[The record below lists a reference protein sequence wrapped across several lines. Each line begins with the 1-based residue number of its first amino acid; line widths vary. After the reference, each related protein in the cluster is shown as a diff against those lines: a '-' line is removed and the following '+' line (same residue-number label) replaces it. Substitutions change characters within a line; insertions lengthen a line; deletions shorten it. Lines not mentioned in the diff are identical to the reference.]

1 MASEDKQAFYSRMIL
16 AWIVTGVTFMELL
29 DTSILNTAIPVL
41 GKALGTNIF
50 EVKAAVTAYLAALA
64 VFIPAS
70 GWIADALGTKITMM
84 SAVSLFTA
92 SSLACG
98 FSSSV
103 EQLVFFRVLQGIGGA
118 MMTPVSR
125 LILVRLFK
133 GEELARAAGLVAI
146 PIVFGPI
153 LGPLLGGYITT
164 KFHWSWIFFINVPI
178 GILALTLIGLKLKN
192 EKAARMPP
200 FDLKGFLL
208 AGFGLAALTFA
219 LENADNPLFPGWLTV
234 LLLLSGAALAWFT
247 ARHCMRAPGKVFDM
261 TLFRLRTFRGGLLM
275 LLIGVVAAGGL
286 QLLLPVEFQL
296 GFGMTPLQSG
306 LLTFYVALG
315 SVAVKPFIVPICGRL
330 GYRKV
335 LTLFPVAMAAAVFS
349 FCLFSPEYPG
359 WLIGTQLFF
368 YGLCFS
374 FLGNMI
380 NVIPYTEV
388 DRERTGKAISLQS
401 TIFQFSL
408 SLGVS
413 LSSLLLG
420 VFLKFSGAELGGP
433 SGAGALRSFR
443 FCFAAMGVLCLL
455 IALSNMRFHSGD
467 FAPLAGKNT
476 HPAGD

>member
-1 MASEDKQAFYSRMIL
+1 MTEDRKAFYSRMTL

-41 GKALGTNIF
+41 GKALGTNVF

-70 GWIADALGTKITMM
+70 GWLADSIGTKTTMM
-84 SAVSLFTA
+84 SAIALFTA

-103 EQLVFFRVLQGIGGA
+103 GQLVFFRVLQGIGGA

-178 GILALTLIGLKLKN
+178 GILALTLIGLNLKN
-192 EKAARMPP
+192 ERAARRPP

-219 LENADNPLFPGWLTV
+219 LENADNPLFSKWLT
-234 LLLLSGAALAWFT
+234 LLLLLGGAALAAVT
-247 ARHCMRAPGKVFDM
+247 VRHCRRTTGGVFDM

-275 LLIGVVAAGGL
+275 LLVGVVAAGGL

-315 SVAVKPFIVPICGRL
+315 SVAAKPFIVPVCGKL
-330 GYRKV
+330 GYRRV
-335 LTLFPVAMAAAVFS
+335 LTLFPVAMAATVFS
-349 FCLFSPEYPG
+349 FCLFRPGYPG
-359 WLIGTQLFF
+359 WLIGTQLFL

-401 TIFQFSL
+401 TLFQFSL
-408 SLGVS
+408 SFGVS

-420 VFLKFSGAELGGP
+420 MFLKFSGAEPGGP
-433 SGAGALRSFR
+433 AGAGALPAFR
-443 FCFAAMGVLCLL
+443 WCFAALGTLCLL
-455 IALSNMRFHSGD
+455 LALVNTRFRNND
-467 FAPLAGKNT
+467 FTLLAGKT
-476 HPAGD
+476 PPPAGD